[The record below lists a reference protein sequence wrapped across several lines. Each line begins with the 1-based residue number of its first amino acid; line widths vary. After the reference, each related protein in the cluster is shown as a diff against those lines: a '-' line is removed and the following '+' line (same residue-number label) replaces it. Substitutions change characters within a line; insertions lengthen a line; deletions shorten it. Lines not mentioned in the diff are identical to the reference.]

1 MTTYTAIANSEVDT
15 DSPITE
21 SLMTRLRD
29 NPLAQA
35 EGSAGAPKIASAAFS
50 NNTLAAVKLVNAS
63 VTLTTQHSKP
73 NSKSSWSATTG
84 GGFIPAG
91 AYNISVT
98 HPGGGATFI
107 EIFVSGAWRTLI
119 SASSTTHVM
128 CQLVSDGTNVRY
140 RTNTGTG
147 TVAYTQMYN

>member
-50 NNTLAAVKLVNAS
+50 DNTLAAAKLVNAS

-73 NSKSSWSATTG
+73 NVRSSWSATTG
-84 GGFIPAG
+84 AVIIPAG
-91 AYNISVT
+91 IYNISMI
-98 HPGGGATFI
+98 HGGVGEVYIDVWVDGAF
-107 EIFVSGAWRTLI
+107 RTLI
-119 SASSTTHVM
+119 SATSATLVIG
-128 CQLVSDGTNVRY
+128 QVVSDGTNVRY
-140 RTNTGTG
+140 RTTAGTG
-147 TVAYTQMYN
+147 TISYTQMYN